1 MDEFLKE
8 NGSIVYTLD
17 CGTTSFSTLNNIKYS
32 IIDIITI
39 DHHISETKFPNIYS
53 LINPNRYDENSE
65 FQNLAAVGVTFLF
78 LMALRKTLREQN
90 FFKFNTL
97 LKERI
102 STTKIKIKNLIIPNE
117 WDYNSKYFSFFLQ
130 IYI

>member
-8 NGSIVYTLD
+8 KVSIVYTVD

-32 IIDIITI
+32 VIDIITI

-65 FQNLAAVGVTFLF
+65 F
-78 LMALRKTLREQN
+78 
-90 FFKFNTL
+90 
-97 LKERI
+97 
-102 STTKIKIKNLIIPNE
+102 KI
-117 WDYNSKYFSFFLQ
+117 
-130 IYI
+130 